1 MGLPSPNLR
10 SAPTGGDMSI
20 DLPNVDEKALEAF
33 LVKMRE
39 KPEHDFMLIRG
50 HLLMRPEPE
59 VRAALAAL
67 DRIEQRNRPTGDS
80 VPAER
85 EPDAWIGPL
94 SMDFRAKQCAIISQQ
109 RMWPE
114 DVPVYFGTPPSST
127 PEPLREAV
135 KDYLDRRTHT
145 ADGREWLCGVCREL
159 EDQCACGLA
168 PLRAAL
174 RSAPAL
180 PATSQETT
188 WASSATEAEEDGS
201 P

>member
-1 MGLPSPNLR
+1 
-10 SAPTGGDMSI
+10 MSI

-85 EPDAWIGPL
+85 EPDAWVLNEFAEAFLRGEENWVL
-94 SMDFRAKQCAIISQQ
+94 AWRDAKQGAQYLS
-109 RMWPE
+109 
-114 DVPVYFGTPPSST
+114 VYFGTPPSST